1 MYLHKNYFNDKMTD
15 SYKLIISQ
23 KAKRKKVKEG
33 KIGWDSAPSNQI
45 YQTEEKGQGQGQGER
60 QRKRERKEGR
70 EEEGQREKEK

>member
-45 YQTEEKGQGQGQGER
+45 YQTEEKGQGQGER